1 VCVQHVHFL
10 LSLSIILSLSLS
22 LSLFLFEFT
31 NLVLLQLKLGEIAV
45 DDERGRRR
53 QHGRLFL
60 LDLKSAEA
68 GDFLLGV
75 RFRLPLPGFVG
86 DGDVFEDNFGSFLGF
101 DGDGAVDLDV
111 FEGHV
116 AFDEQN
122 GFRGQGEV
130 VDFTLDV
137 LERTSEGRR

>member
-1 VCVQHVHFL
+1 MLCVSVRTSSCT
-10 LSLSIILSLSLS
+10 LSSFSLSLSLS
-22 LSLFLFEFT
+22 LSLLEITF
-31 NLVLLQLKLGEIAV
+31 LVLLQLKLGEIAV

-60 LDLKSAEA
+60 LDLESAEA

-111 FEGHV
+111 FERDV